1 MKLFAIIFAVLLAV
15 GCYPAHAEDMHC
27 LGTIQT
33 IAATYGQLPTRGG
46 GRDLLLLQS
55 GDSFKSSE
63 HGPGTTPTY
72 DGLRSQRKLVQS
84 EALRWPVAVTF
95 LVPQRH
101 CCRATRHCLTLS
113 T

>member
-1 MKLFAIIFAVLLAV
+1 MKLFAIIFA
-15 GCYPAHAEDMHC
+15 

-33 IAATYGQLPTRGG
+33 IAGNLWTVTDAGAGWS
-46 GRDLLLLQS
+46 RDLLLLQS

-84 EALRWPVAVTF
+84 EALRWPVTVT
-95 LVPQRH
+95 LRP
-101 CCRATRHCLTLS
+101 LT
-113 T
+113 TG